1 MIRTCFDPSKAIQI
15 FKADQEISSGAQL
28 VDVEEQVVV
37 VDDQGNERIYNPNK
51 ETDVAKYLEDA
62 DKYGA
67 KDIYLHPTSIC
78 LEK

>member
-1 MIRTCFDPSKAIQI
+1 MIRTCFNPDKAVEIYN
-15 FKADQEISSGAQL
+15 ADREILSGAQL

-37 VDDQGNERIYNPNK
+37 VDNQGNERIYNPK
-51 ETDVAKYLEDA
+51 SEADVAKYLDDA

-67 KDIYLHPTSIC
+67 KDIYCHPTSIC

>member
-1 MIRTCFDPSKAIQI
+1 MIRTCFNPAKAVEIYN
-15 FKADQEISSGAQL
+15 ADKEISSGAQL

-51 ETDVAKYLEDA
+51 ETDVAKYLEDNM
-62 DKYGA
+62 KYGA